1 MEADSGEEQV
11 KREALNDPKIQ
22 KYTNDKEIVKII
34 YVKDKLLSIA
44 VK

>member
-1 MEADSGEEQV
+1 V
-11 KREALNDPKIQ
+11 NDKVT
-22 KYTNDKEIVKII
+22 KYTEGKQIVKLI